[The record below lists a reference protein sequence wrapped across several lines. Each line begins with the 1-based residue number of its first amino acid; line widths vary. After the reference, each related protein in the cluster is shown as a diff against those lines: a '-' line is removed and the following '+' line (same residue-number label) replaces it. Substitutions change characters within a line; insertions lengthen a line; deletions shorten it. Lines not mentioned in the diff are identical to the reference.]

1 MIVIMAGAEIGL
13 KEVDKKMHYFTL
25 NQYVTVYFWL
35 VVSIVGLVFSIM
47 LRHYDFKASLQEI
60 EEQEQSSKN
69 TFNV

>member
-13 KEVDKKMHYFTL
+13 KEVDKKMHYLTL
-25 NQYVTVYFWL
+25 NQYVTVYFWI
-35 VVSIVGLVFSIM
+35 VVSIIGLVFSIM